1 MGKRLP
7 ADLQLKLLEL
17 TRHGQRISFDGL
29 AQELH
34 AGPATLV
41 SQIEGLRAKGLVA
54 FSQENLELDAR
65 QRIMLAGE
73 LIHNGRDPQRVSR
86 FLDWQEFEDFA
97 VLSFEEN
104 GYLTAKHVVFKT
116 RGARREVDI
125 LAWNDTFLFAVDCK
139 HWLRGLSPARIR
151 DAVRA
156 QVERSAA
163 LASRPEIL
171 RKFGVL
177 QVSRRKIMPAIL
189 TLGNARQ
196 SVVDRVP
203 VVSISKLMSFLYG
216 ISPLDERFFMFPVK
230 DLGMATLAGEEPKA

>member
-1 MGKRLP
+1 LP

-17 TRHGQRISFDGL
+17 TRHGQRISFEGL

-34 AGPATLV
+34 AGRATLV
-41 SQIEGLRAKGLVA
+41 SQIEGLQAKGLIA
-54 FSQENLELDAR
+54 FSQQNLELDAR
-65 QRIMLAGE
+65 QRIMLAEE
-73 LIHNGRDPQRVSR
+73 LVHNGRDPQRVSR

-104 GYLTAKHVVFKT
+104 EYFTAKHVVFKT

-163 LASRPEIL
+163 LAGRPEIL

-177 QVSRRKIMPAIL
+177 QASRRRIIPTIL

-196 SVVDRVP
+196 TVVDRVP

>member
-1 MGKRLP
+1 MP
-7 ADLQLKLLEL
+7 EDLQLKLLEL

-41 SQIEGLRAKGLVA
+41 PQIEGLRAKGLVA

-65 QRIMLAGE
+65 QRIMLAEE
-73 LIHNGRDPQRVSR
+73 LIHSGRDPQRVSR
-86 FLDWQEFEDFA
+86 FLAWQEFEDFA
-97 VLSFEEN
+97 VLSFEKN

-139 HWLRGLSPARIR
+139 HWLRGLSTARIR

-163 LASRPEIL
+163 LAGRPEIL

-177 QVSRRKIMPAIL
+177 RASRRKIMPTIL

-196 SVVDRVP
+196 TVVDRVP

-230 DLGMATLAGEEPKA
+230 DLGIATLAGEEPKA